1 MNNLCPICAEPVDND
16 ELHSYAKEIESTY
29 RAVAADY
36 RQRGCKAIGMKHTSN
51 SSSPVAALARVV
63 YDTLGD
69 DMDGAMAEFAD
80 Y

>member
-1 MNNLCPICAEPVDND
+1 MDILCPICAEPVDND
-16 ELHSYAKEIESTY
+16 ELHTYAEEIDSTY

-36 RQRGCKAIGMKHTSN
+36 RKRGCKAIGMKHNAN
-51 SSSPVAALARVV
+51 SSPMAATARVV

-80 Y
+80 